1 MKKMGGQKIGLKL
14 YGLIAILVFVASGAS
29 LLLASNMISIKQ
41 ICDHIVNEE
50 VVQMEEILEISRD
63 FSFINNCV
71 LTHCMQTNT
80 LQMEKL
86 ETEIDTL
93 ITGLDQKV
101 LKFSENLDSTDPRKE
116 YFDKFQKDYEKYKKT
131 TKSMLETS
139 KKNKQ
144 QVAVSATSNY
154 RMFAINV
161 ESYIDQMMKVSNENL
176 MQAKAKSDF
185 YAKLTPF
192 LIIISFV
199 IIGVTSV
206 FIILVIRK
214 SIMRPIKHSTK
225 QLKEIMKSVALE
237 QGDLSKRIIVYSKDE
252 IGQLSSGINAF
263 LEMLDNIIVNISNSC
278 DVLSDKQKEVA
289 TNVEKA
295 NAGADDTSA
304 TLEELAAG
312 MQEVASRVVM
322 VNEETREIGKA
333 VANMTVRA
341 EEGTNYAEEIK
352 GKAEVLDEQAKTS
365 IGEVK
370 GIVSSIDQAVS
381 SSVEKGRQISK
392 ISDLT
397 AEILGIAHKTNLLA
411 LNASI
416 EAARAGESG
425 KGFAVVADEI
435 RVLADHSKN
444 TANHIQTISDEVIN
458 SVEEL
463 SANAIRLLEFVNT
476 RVMLDYDALAET
488 GKQYFEA
495 AETMNRIMSQF
506 SKETEELLQVMD
518 KVNDANV
525 GISDT
530 VTESTQ
536 AITNVVENTSD
547 LAEEMKTVMDASDGV
562 REVVDQLLGQVS
574 CFVRNNET

>member
-50 VVQMEEILEISRD
+50 VVQMEEILDISRD

-101 LKFSENLDSTDPRKE
+101 LTFSEKLDSTDPRKE

-144 QVAVSATSNY
+144 QVAVTATSNY

-206 FIILVIRK
+206 FIILFIRK

-278 DVLSDKQKEVA
+278 DVLSDKQREVA

-370 GIVSSIDQAVS
+370 GIVSSIDQAVN

-463 SANAIRLLEFVNT
+463 SANATRLLEFVNT

-506 SKETEELLQVMD
+506 SRETEELLQVMD

>member
-50 VVQMEEILEISRD
+50 VVQMEEILDISRR
-63 FSFINNCV
+63 FSYINNCV
-71 LTHCMQTNT
+71 LTHCM
-80 LQMEKL
+80 EKNALRMDEL
-86 ETEIDTL
+86 ESEIDKL
-93 ITGLDQKV
+93 LAELDQKV
-101 LKFSENLDSTDPRKE
+101 SMYAEKLDSKDPRKE

-278 DVLSDKQKEVA
+278 DVLSDKQREVA

-333 VANMTVRA
+333 VVNMTVRA

-463 SANAIRLLEFVNT
+463 SANATRLLEFVNT